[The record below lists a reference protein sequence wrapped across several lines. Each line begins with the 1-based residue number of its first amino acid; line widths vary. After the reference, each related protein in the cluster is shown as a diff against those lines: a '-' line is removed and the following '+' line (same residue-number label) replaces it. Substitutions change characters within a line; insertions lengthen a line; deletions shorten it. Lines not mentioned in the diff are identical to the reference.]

1 VDWNLLVSC
10 HPHTSCNAPPHT
22 HQGADAANP
31 RACATAFPCAV
42 RQGLLFVRP
51 KPLSEAAADE
61 STIPIVD
68 EFEDPEWVTQV
79 CELLGVPLFSVVG
92 CRVCSCMLAA
102 GRKAAECIN
111 RYQFASKPTDRIRS
125 GMCPTTGPL

>member
-1 VDWNLLVSC
+1 MTQ
-10 HPHTSCNAPPHT
+10 HTCNTTPPK
-22 HQGADAANP
+22 QGADAANP

-68 EFEDPEWVTQV
+68 EFEDTEWVTQV
-79 CELLGVPLFSVVG
+79 RTSRRGFVLSPG
-92 CRVCSCMLAA
+92 CRMCSCMH
-102 GRKAAECIN
+102 
-111 RYQFASKPTDRIRS
+111 S
-125 GMCPTTGPL
+125 TGNQM